1 MAGFGVCPEGWG
13 HGGGGVH
20 VKVGKEGH
28 TAGKSAVQWSRGS
41 LGKKKRGKQRCKAV
55 AFHEL
60 V

>member
-41 LGKKKRGKQRCKAV
+41 VGKKEERKAALRGRC
-55 AFHEL
+55 FS
-60 V
+60 